1 MKKIHSLIDKV
12 YHPTN
17 LNMAWEK
24 VRSNKGAGGIDK
36 ETIITFEAKV
46 DIELQRL
53 NEELK
58 KGVYKPLPVKR
69 IYIDKPGKKGEKR
82 PLGIPTIRD
91 RICQQALKN
100 RLEPIMEQFFN
111 GCSFGYRPG
120 RSQHMAMR
128 KIWKDINDGNDWI
141 VDGDLRDYFG
151 TVNHELLINLIAR
164 KVSDGK
170 ILKLIRHMLEAGFMK
185 KGQIYPT
192 NAGTPQGSVISPL
205 LSNVYLT
212 PFDNIMTNAGYK
224 LTRFADDWLIVCK
237 TRKEAEDA
245 LNLAKKTLERLGLK
259 IHPEKTRITNIKWG
273 FEFLG
278 YKVKE
283 GKGLRLNKA
292 KIKSNIHTKNLYA
305 YPKDKSIKKFKE
317 AIRERTKRR
326 IPLTMKELIDNINP
340 VIRGWGNYFR
350 KAHVRKLF
358 NMLDRWIVRRLWSHH
373 YKKWRNCGWK
383 KYPHKELYQ
392 KYNLVNLVGLIPSIS
407 K

>member
-1 MKKIHSLIDKV
+1 MIDKV

-24 VRSNKGAGGIDK
+24 VRSNKGAGGIDN
-36 ETIITFEAKV
+36 ETIITFEAKKET
-46 DIELQRL
+46 ELQ
-53 NEELK
+53 EL
-58 KGVYKPLPVKR
+58 GTALRNGEYEPFPVKR
-69 IYIDKPGKKGEKR
+69 TYIDKPGKKGEKR
-82 PLGIPTIRD
+82 PLGIPTIID
-91 RICQQALKN
+91 RVCQQALKN

-111 GCSFGYRPG
+111 DYSFGYRPG

-151 TVNHELLINLIAR
+151 TVNHELLISLIAR

-170 ILKLIRHMLEAGFMK
+170 VLRLIRQMLEAGYVE
-185 KGQIYPT
+185 KGKIFPT
-192 NAGTPQGSVISPL
+192 NSGTPQGSVISPL

-212 PFDNIMTNAGYK
+212 PFDNIMTGAGYR

-237 TRKEAEDA
+237 TRQDAEKA
-245 LNLAKKTLERLGLK
+245 LNLAKRTLERLGLK

-278 YKVKE
+278 YKIKE

-292 KIKSNIHTKNLYA
+292 KIKSNINAKNLYA

-317 AIRERTKRR
+317 TIRERTKRR
-326 IPLTMKELIDNINP
+326 IPLTMKELIDSINP

-350 KAHVRKLF
+350 KAHVRKIF
-358 NMLDRWIVRRLWSHH
+358 NMLDRWIVRRLWSYH

-383 KYPHKELYQ
+383 KYPHKDLYE
-392 KYNLVNLVGLIPSIS
+392 KYKLVNLVGLIPSIS